1 MSRIKLF
8 SVTLA
13 DCDVSTFSAGG
24 AGGQHRD
31 HGNSAVRIV
40 HRASGASGTASDNR
54 SQLQNKKAAFRRMT
68 AHPKFKIWLNREIF
82 ARAGRPSPEELVKQD
97 MEPGNLRVETRPNG
111 RWEVVD

>member
-1 MSRIKLF
+1 
-8 SVTLA
+8 
-13 DCDVSTFSAGG
+13 
-24 AGGQHRD
+24 
-31 HGNSAVRIV
+31 
-40 HRASGASGTASDNR
+40 
-54 SQLQNKKAAFRRMT
+54 MT